1 MLSAALLWFYIAMSI
16 SYLISTI
23 IFFSM
28 FSIPETIGS
37 FNDFRAGKSYFSAFC
52 QSFFPVSR
60 LSNAYCLTRNLNAG
74 KARTEDIGQCRSSQ
88 FCSHVF
94 CSLVSFLNYWFP
106 KAVSV
111 LQTENLICSIRIC
124 RRWHRCSH
132 WELVSSGHQHWFC
145 ENQQTLASGRDRFP
159 FGTFFLA
166 GFGGCHLLELH
177 LLDTLSYFGLRP
189 P

>member
-1 MLSAALLWFYIAMSI
+1 MLRQRSYDLDCHKHISFDYIYQVFLATFII
-16 SYLISTI
+16 S
-23 IFFSM
+23 
-28 FSIPETIGS
+28 EANDS
-37 FNDFRAGKSYFSAFC
+37 FNDFGPANQAFPPPARAFFLPTGLSDACSSIRKHSAEK
-52 QSFFPVSR
+52 
-60 LSNAYCLTRNLNAG
+60 T
-74 KARTEDIGQCRSSQ
+74 RTEDMGQCRSSQ

-94 CSLVSFLNYWFP
+94 CSVVSFLNYWFP

-111 LQTENLICSIRIC
+111 LQTENLICIIRIC

-145 ENQQTLASGRDRFP
+145 ENQQTLASGCNRFP
-159 FGTFFLA
+159 FSTFFLA
-166 GFGGCHLLELH
+166 GFRDCSLLELH